1 MHDIPLNRFTVG
13 YLFIFLEM
21 DALLFSH
28 FLKTKDLAKD
38 IFIICVFVF
47 LLYMQV
53 QFLKVRWTY
62 LLHRSWNCAP
72 NVWSTLNPHEH
83 FVRVFAHSLTHRL
96 CWLLPN
102 ILIYLICWIKKKKKK
117 NLNVVF
123 IYIYLTVGKLNKQIL
138 HVR

>member
-83 FVRVFAHSLTHRL
+83 FVRVFAHSLTPSLMLAIAKHSHL
-96 CWLLPN
+96 SNLLD
-102 ILIYLICWIKKKKKK
+102 KKKKK

>member
-72 NVWSTLNPHEH
+72 NVWSTLNPLEH
-83 FVRVFAHSLTHRL
+83 FVRVFAHSLTPSLMLAIAKHSHL
-96 CWLLPN
+96 SNLLD
-102 ILIYLICWIKKKKKK
+102 KKKKK